1 MDIDKHNI
9 MLVKTYIRKHYKVY
23 RIQPFTDDIS
33 NGYRSFTVH
42 SIEEDCEAFG
52 YKIYPMLTTLFGVD
66 ECIIAAAF
74 KEICND
80 EILKLQST
88 QLKFDYEGNSI

>member
-1 MDIDKHNI
+1 MDIVKHNV
-9 MLVKTYIRKHYKVY
+9 MLVKVYIRKHYKVY
-23 RIQPFTDDIS
+23 RIYPFTDDIS
-33 NGYRSFTVH
+33 NGYRSFSIFSYEEKCEVNNYTV
-42 SIEEDCEAFG
+42 
-52 YKIYPMLTTLFGVD
+52 YNLLNKLFGVED
-66 ECIIAAAF
+66 RIVAAAF